1 MNLNATVFTQ
11 NNKAKYV
18 QKTRLGKE
26 VTNKVG
32 RQMDSVVLDWDLRYE
47 CKLIVFKYMYRHIDT
62 EVCMCMYT
70 YTDTQI
76 SQLCP

>member
-1 MNLNATVFTQ
+1 M
-11 NNKAKYV
+11 Y
-18 QKTRLGKE
+18 TRIVNILQIIRGFSLLGKE

-47 CKLIVFKYMYRHIDT
+47 RKLIVFKYVYRHIDT

-76 SQLCP
+76 S

>member
-1 MNLNATVFTQ
+1 M
-11 NNKAKYV
+11 Y
-18 QKTRLGKE
+18 TRIVNILQIIRGFSLLGKE

-76 SQLCP
+76 S

>member
-1 MNLNATVFTQ
+1 M
-11 NNKAKYV
+11 Y
-18 QKTRLGKE
+18 TRIVNILQIIRGFSLLGKE

-62 EVCMCMYT
+62 EVYMCMYT

-76 SQLCP
+76 S